1 MTILKVYELYLKYAD
16 KIRKRQDIDL
26 EFFNMFKESIQNI
39 LKCNRLNGKEIF
51 MRLYTRRERQLG
63 YAIDEKLVM
72 EMGEFLF
79 EIYEQDRMVFKDLD
93 YRKCR
98 KIV

>member
-1 MTILKVYELYLKYAD
+1 MYELYLKYAD

>member
-1 MTILKVYELYLKYAD
+1 
-16 KIRKRQDIDL
+16 
-26 EFFNMFKESIQNI
+26 MFKESIQNI